1 MTRPQVP
8 PVPPSDPNAPLV
20 TELLAEL
27 REEGWEI
34 PPGTDRR
41 ILDHLA
47 KVGREIGSAGGGL
60 MDLTAETFA
69 AFAGKYADRGRFDT
83 RANLYAGTRYLLA
96 RYGAEYAPEPAVPAS
111 PLEPSRTADAMGTR
125 LPDLP
130 EPLDE
135 QPTSAVQALVNT
147 AAWLDAYDRLAL
159 SLAGQVEGEDRER
172 LLTTA
177 GGDGV
182 QDFLRR
188 MARWLQDRPA
198 VAARMWDD
206 VAG

>member
-1 MTRPQVP
+1 
-8 PVPPSDPNAPLV
+8 
-20 TELLAEL
+20 
-27 REEGWEI
+27 
-34 PPGTDRR
+34 
-41 ILDHLA
+41 
-47 KVGREIGSAGGGL
+47 
-60 MDLTAETFA
+60 
-69 AFAGKYADRGRFDT
+69 
-83 RANLYAGTRYLLA
+83 
-96 RYGAEYAPEPAVPAS
+96 
-111 PLEPSRTADAMGTR
+111 MGTR

>member
-27 REEGWEI
+27 REEGWEV

-41 ILDHLA
+41 ILDHLER
-47 KVGREIGSAGGGL
+47 VGRETGVGVGGI
-60 MDLTAETFA
+60 MRLTPETFA
-69 AFAGKYADRGRFDT
+69 AFAGKYAEKGLFDT
-83 RANLYAGTRYLLA
+83 RANLYAGIRYLLA

-111 PLEPSRTADAMGTR
+111 PLEPSPTADAMGTR

-130 EPLDE
+130 EPLDAE
-135 QPTSAVQALVNT
+135 PTSAVQALVNT

-172 LLTTA
+172 LLATA

-182 QDFLRR
+182 QDVLRA

-198 VAARMWDD
+198 VAARMWADL
-206 VAG
+206 AG